1 MATPTPTPTRPGRP
15 LQDTPP
21 IPDYDSGHSVEGG
34 AGAEV
39 LKQFFGTDNVAFST
53 CSTSLPAGSNC
64 GDSSQV
70 MRSYTSF
77 SQGAH
82 ENGLSRILVGF
93 HFRDAVTAGIQH
105 GRKIANRAVNHF
117 YDQLTAAL
125 GGWTVISP
133 GVQPRG
139 KFQSALEEDIIE

>member
-1 MATPTPTPTRPGRP
+1 M
-15 LQDTPP
+15 
-21 IPDYDSGHSVEGG
+21 
-34 AGAEV
+34 

-117 YDQLTAAL
+117 LRPAHGSIGRMDGDQPGRPTPRQ
-125 GGWTVISP
+125 ISI
-133 GVQPRG
+133 G
-139 KFQSALEEDIIE
+139 A